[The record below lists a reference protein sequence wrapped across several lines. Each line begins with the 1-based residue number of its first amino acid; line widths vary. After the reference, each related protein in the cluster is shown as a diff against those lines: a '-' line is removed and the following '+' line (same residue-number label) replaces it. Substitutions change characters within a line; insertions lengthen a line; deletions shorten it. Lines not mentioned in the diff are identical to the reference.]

1 MHPEPADEPLLYSP
15 TEPNTP
21 SDSGGETHDSFASL
35 INFDPSSQHIVGN
48 NQSRHHHHQHEQL
61 QHQQPQLPHFLHDH
75 AQLPPPPHFPP
86 PQQQQQPSGLIFP
99 TVSHAETLKLRLQ
112 VAMYKIRTNQVNV
125 PFAELQIESEQKS
138 AEEETKRSR
147 HRVNEA
153 VEAAVATMRREA
165 MDSMPR
171 STGPPPML
179 IPGPLLYPT
188 AYSSRMVEMPEPQQQ
203 QQQQQQQ
210 HFDLGPLAAAGL
222 FMSDQQTQGGN
233 VMPDM

>member
-1 MHPEPADEPLLYSP
+1 
-15 TEPNTP
+15 
-21 SDSGGETHDSFASL
+21 
-35 INFDPSSQHIVGN
+35 
-48 NQSRHHHHQHEQL
+48 
-61 QHQQPQLPHFLHDH
+61 
-75 AQLPPPPHFPP
+75 
-86 PQQQQQPSGLIFP
+86 
-99 TVSHAETLKLRLQ
+99 
-112 VAMYKIRTNQVNV
+112 MYKIRTNQVNV
-125 PFAELQIESEQKS
+125 PFAELQIEGEQRS
-138 AEEETKRSR
+138 AEEETKRNR

-233 VMPDM
+233 MMPDM

>member
-1 MHPEPADEPLLYSP
+1 
-15 TEPNTP
+15 
-21 SDSGGETHDSFASL
+21 L

-48 NQSRHHHHQHEQL
+48 NQSRHHHQHEQL
-61 QHQQPQLPHFLHDH
+61 QQQQQQLPHFLHDH

-86 PQQQQQPSGLIFP
+86 PQQQQPSGLVFP

-125 PFAELQIESEQKS
+125 PFAELQIEGEQRN
-138 AEEETKRSR
+138 AEEETKRNR

-165 MDSMPR
+165 MDNMPR

-203 QQQQQQQ
+203 QQQQQ

-233 VMPDM
+233 MMPDM